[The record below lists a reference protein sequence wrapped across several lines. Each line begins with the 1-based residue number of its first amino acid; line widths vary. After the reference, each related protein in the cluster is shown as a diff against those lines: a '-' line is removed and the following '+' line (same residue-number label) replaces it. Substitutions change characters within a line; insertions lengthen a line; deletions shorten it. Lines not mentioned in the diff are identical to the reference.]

1 MLDRPSP
8 EAEVLTHGCDR
19 SFAMNSLWPIV
30 LGGILPAIFWG
41 ITAIFQKQSAVAATG
56 FAVYL
61 TAFGAACALL
71 GLIAALIWRP
81 APWTAEGLGLAAGAG
96 ACFALGTGLISFAL
110 FAYGVPVSKLA
121 PIWSCNVL
129 VTLAIGALFL
139 GEASELNMVKL
150 AAGTFLILSGALLV
164 SSA

>member
-1 MLDRPSP
+1 
-8 EAEVLTHGCDR
+8 
-19 SFAMNSLWPIV
+19 MNSLWPI
-30 LGGILPAIFWG
+30 LIGGILPAVFWG
-41 ITAIFQKQSAVAATG
+41 ITAIFQKQSAAAATG
-56 FAVYL
+56 SAVYL
-61 TAFGAACALL
+61 IAFGAACALA

-81 APWTAEGLGLAAGAG
+81 VAWTAQGLGFAATAG

-139 GEASELNMVKL
+139 GEASDLNMVKL
-150 AAGTFLILSGALLV
+150 SAGTLLILSGALLV

>member
-1 MLDRPSP
+1 MHS
-8 EAEVLTHGCDR
+8 
-19 SFAMNSLWPIV
+19 SWPIV
-30 LGGILPAIFWG
+30 IGGILPAIFWG
-41 ITAIFQKQSAVAATG
+41 ITAIFQKQSGMAATG
-56 FAVYL
+56 SAVYL
-61 TAFGAACALL
+61 IAFGAACAVV

-81 APWTAEGLGLAAGAG
+81 QPWTVEGFGFVATAG

-110 FAYGVPVSKLA
+110 IAYGVPVSKLA

-129 VTLAIGALFL
+129 VTLAIAAVYL

-150 AAGTFLILSGALLV
+150 AIGTLLILSGALLV

>member
-1 MLDRPSP
+1 
-8 EAEVLTHGCDR
+8 
-19 SFAMNSLWPIV
+19 MNPIWPI
-30 LGGILPAIFWG
+30 LIGGILPAIFWG

-56 FAVYL
+56 SAIYL
-61 TAFGAACALL
+61 LAFGTACALA

-81 APWTAEGLGLAAGAG
+81 APWTAEGLGFAATAG
-96 ACFALGTGLISFAL
+96 ACFAVGTGLISFAL

-129 VTLAIGALFL
+129 VTLAIGAFFL
-139 GEASELNMVKL
+139 GEASDLNMVKL
-150 AAGTFLILSGALLV
+150 AAGTLLILFGALLV

>member
-1 MLDRPSP
+1 
-8 EAEVLTHGCDR
+8 
-19 SFAMNSLWPIV
+19 MNSLWPIV

-56 FAVYL
+56 SAIYL
-61 TAFGAACALL
+61 IAFGAACAIS

-81 APWTAEGLGLAAGAG
+81 APWTTEGLGFAATAG
-96 ACFALGTGLISFAL
+96 ACFAAGTGLISFTL

-129 VTLAIGALFL
+129 VTLAIAAVFL
-139 GEASELNMVKL
+139 GEASELNIVKL
-150 AAGTFLILSGALLV
+150 AIGTLLILSGALLV